1 MGRRNYLGQFEV
13 MALVAMMRLEDDA
26 YGVAIAREIE
36 TASGRDVAL
45 ASLYVTLGR
54 LEANG
59 LIESKRGEPTPERG
73 GRAKTYFKV
82 TAKGIGEVRDA
93 RRALIKLWDGVPA
106 LTRETQ

>member
-1 MGRRNYLGQFEV
+1 MGRRNHLGQFEF
-13 MALVAMMRLEDDA
+13 MTLVAMMRLDDA

-45 ASLYVTLGR
+45 ASLYLTLSR

-73 GRAKTYFKV
+73 GRAKTYFTV
-82 TAKGIGEVRDA
+82 TAKGVREVRDA
-93 RRALIKLWDGVPA
+93 RRALMRLWDGVPA
-106 LTRETQ
+106 LRGETW

>member
-1 MGRRNYLGQFEV
+1 MGRRNYLGQFEF

-36 TASGRDVAL
+36 SAIGRDVAL
-45 ASLYVTLGR
+45 ASLYLTLGR

-59 LIESKRGEPTPERG
+59 LIESKRGESTPERG

-82 TAKGIGEVRDA
+82 TAKGIREVRAA
-93 RRALIKLWDGVPA
+93 RRALVTLWDGVPA
-106 LTRETQ
+106 LRGETR

>member
-1 MGRRNYLGQFEV
+1 MGRRNYLGQFEF
-13 MALVAMMRLEDDA
+13 MTLVAMMRLEDDA

-36 TASGRDVAL
+36 RASDRNVAL
-45 ASLYVTLGR
+45 ASLYLTLDR

-82 TAKGIGEVRDA
+82 TAKGIREVRDA
-93 RRALIKLWDGVPA
+93 RRALMSLWDGVPA
-106 LTRETQ
+106 LRGEAR

>member
-1 MGRRNYLGQFEV
+1 MGRRNYLGQLEF
-13 MALVAMMRLEDDA
+13 MTLVAMMRLQDDA

-45 ASLYVTLGR
+45 ASLYLTLGR
-54 LEANG
+54 LETNG

-82 TAKGIGEVRDA
+82 TAKGIREVRDA
-93 RRALIKLWDGVPA
+93 RRALSTLWNGVPT
-106 LTRETQ
+106 LTGETR